1 MTVPAPDPVPAAPA
15 RLSLWGRVLAAAA
28 WARSPKGRH
37 DLAGLVAAAT
47 AVYTAL
53 HRAGV

>member
-15 RLSLWGRVLAAAA
+15 KPSLWGRVLAVVA
-28 WARSPKGRH
+28 WARTPKGRH